1 MLSTPAK
8 VNFLAS
14 VIHSTVNNSMNSQV
28 HAPNN
33 ASMKEWLLLFC
44 PSSTS
49 IPQPLW
55 NVQCT
60 YTKWV
65 TQSFRPHLPHS
76 YTCHPE
82 ERRYIRQKWHTLKYS
97 KRELLSLTC
106 TKSSPK
112 LFPASVRCIF
122 FIPHFIYHSK
132 NSFNYSRE
140 NCYVPLTFTSTT
152 EKCSITPS
160 TKSIYLSRL
169 KHHNCKGN
177 TRQQFKLQL
186 LDCDT

>member
-1 MLSTPAK
+1 MCNVHTQNESLSRSGPIYRTATHAIQEK
-8 VNFLAS
+8 DYTLDRTDTHWN
-14 VIHSTVNNSMNSQV
+14 TVKENYYLQ
-28 HAPNN
+28 HAP
-33 ASMKEWLLLFC
+33 K
-44 PSSTS
+44 
-49 IPQPLW
+49 
-55 NVQCT
+55 V
-60 YTKWV
+60 
-65 TQSFRPHLPHS
+65 HLS
-76 YTCHPE
+76 YSLHLCDV
-82 ERRYIRQKWHTLKYS
+82 YS
-97 KRELLSLTC
+97 LYHIL
-106 TKSSPK
+106 
-112 LFPASVRCIF
+112 
-122 FIPHFIYHSK
+122 YHSK